1 MTTEAEIRAAIR
13 TGDLFRACD
22 LADLALAQSPDDRLL
37 QYLSV
42 LALVRAGATDEAL
55 ARRAKFDL
63 KAERLDT
70 PLDIDIAALEGR
82 LLKDKALLAAAPER
96 ATLLREAAAAYAAVF
111 EQSGDPF
118 PGVNAATLTLLGGDP
133 AAAAALAA
141 RVLAKLPAPADY
153 WGFASVAEASAVRG
167 DMAAAASALAR
178 AAGFEPDEG
187 ARASTLRQLRLLSDA
202 RGIDPAWLAPLR
214 PRSVVHF
221 TGHMIGARFAA
232 GDVARVGGE
241 IAALLERH
249 NVGFGYGSLAGGADI
264 LFAEALIARGAELHI
279 VLPFEQE
286 EFRAVSV
293 APSGPGWSERFD
305 RCLAAAKS
313 ISFATTDAYLD
324 DDGLFAYCSRMAMGL
339 ARLRAGFLQGDA
351 VQMVVWDGI
360 AGNGVAGAA
369 ADVAGW
375 KAGGGRTEVI
385 AVPATAGPASTPVRK
400 RRELHAMLFGDVKGF
415 SKLTETE
422 LPRFV
427 NVVLGGLN
435 RALAAYEGKILSR
448 NTWGDGVFLVVED
461 AATAAALALDLQAR
475 MKLIDPV
482 RDQLPDHLALR
493 LGGHVG
499 PVFRMTDPIQAR
511 DNFFG
516 VHVSKTA
523 RIEPVTPV
531 GAVYVTEQFAADL
544 AAVGNGDFQC
554 DYVGVGPAAK
564 GYGDMRFYSLRAR
577 G

>member
-22 LADLALAQSPDDRLL
+22 LADAALAEWPDDRLL

-42 LALVRAGATDEAL
+42 LALVRAGATDEAM
-55 ARRAKFDL
+55 ARRSKYGL
-63 KAERLDT
+63 RAERLEGQ
-70 PLDIDIAALEGR
+70 LDVDIASLEGR
-82 LLKDKALLAAAPER
+82 LLKDKALLAGEPER
-96 ATLLREAAAAYAAVF
+96 SRLLMASAADYAAVF
-111 EQSGDPF
+111 ERSGDPF
-118 PGVNAATLTLLGGDP
+118 PGVNAATLTLLGGDAATARKIAARVLSALTAP
-133 AAAAALAA
+133 SDYWGWASVAEAAAVCGDMDRAAAALAA
-141 RVLAKLPAPADY
+141 
-153 WGFASVAEASAVRG
+153 
-167 DMAAAASALAR
+167 

-187 ARASTLRQLRLLSDA
+187 ARASTLRQLRLLSEA
-202 RGIDPAWLAPLR
+202 RGIDPAWLAPLH
-214 PRSVVHF
+214 PRGVVHF

-232 GDVARVGGE
+232 GDTDRVAAE
-241 IAALLERH
+241 IVRLLEMYR
-249 NVGFGYGSLAGGADI
+249 VGFGYGSLAGGADI
-264 LFAEALIARGAELHI
+264 LFAEALIARGAELHV
-279 VLPFEQE
+279 VLPFERD

-293 APSGPGWSERFD
+293 VPSGPGWGERFD

-313 ISFATTDAYLD
+313 VSFATTDAWLD

-339 ARLRAGFLQGDA
+339 ARLRAGFLQGEA
-351 VQMVVWDGI
+351 VQLVVWDGM
-360 AGNGVAGAA
+360 AGNGLAGAA
-369 ADVAGW
+369 ADIAAW

-385 AVPATAGPASTPVRK
+385 SVTGTAGPASAPVRK

-427 NVVLGGLN
+427 EIVLGGLH
-435 RALAAYEGKILSR
+435 RAIAGYGERVLSA

-461 AATAAALALDLQAR
+461 AVTAAALAVDLQKA
-475 MKLIDPV
+475 MKALDPV
-482 RDQLPDHLALR
+482 RDRLPGHLALR

-499 PVFRMTDPIQAR
+499 PVFRMHDPIQDR
-511 DNFFG
+511 INYFG
-516 VHVSKTA
+516 VHVSRTA

-544 AAVGNGDFQC
+544 AAVGNKTFQC

>member
-1 MTTEAEIRAAIR
+1 MSAETDIRAAIR

-22 LADLALAQSPDDRLL
+22 LADAALAGAPGDRML

-42 LALVRAGATDEAL
+42 LALLRAGATDEAL
-55 ARRAKFDL
+55 ARRQKFGLHAD
-63 KAERLDT
+63 RLDT
-70 PLDIDIAALEGR
+70 PLDIDIASLEGR
-82 LLKDKALLAAAPER
+82 LLKDKALLATGAER
-96 ATLLREAAAAYAAVF
+96 NRLLQAAAVAYAAVF

-118 PGVNAATLTLLGGDP
+118 PGVNAATLTLLGGD
-133 AAAAALAA
+133 AAAAAAIAA

-153 WGFASVAEASAVRG
+153 WGWASVAEASAVTG
-167 DMAAAASALAR
+167 DRAAAAKALGK

-187 ARASTLRQLRLLSDA
+187 ARASTLRQLRLLSEAQGVDA
-202 RGIDPAWLAPLR
+202 AWLAPLA
-214 PRSVVHF
+214 PRSVIHF
-221 TGHMIGARFAA
+221 TGHMIGARFPAEAIASVAA
-232 GDVARVGGE
+232 AIGGS
-241 IAALLERH
+241 IDRH

-264 LFAEALIARGAELHI
+264 LFAEALLARGAELHV
-279 VLPFEQE
+279 VLPFDKD

-293 APSGPGWSERFD
+293 IPSGPGWGERFD
-305 RCLAAAKS
+305 HCLAAARS
-313 ISFATTDAYLD
+313 VSYATTDAYLD

-339 ARLRAGFLQGDA
+339 ARLRAGFLQGEA
-351 VQMVVWDGI
+351 LQMVVWDGM

-369 ADVAGW
+369 ADIDGW
-375 KAGGGRTEVI
+375 RAGGGRTEVI
-385 AVPATAGPASTPVRK
+385 AVKGKSGPASAPIRQ
-400 RRELHAMLFGDVKGF
+400 RRELHALLFGDVKGF
-415 SKLTETE
+415 SKLTESE

-427 NVVLGGLN
+427 DVVLGGLN
-435 RALAAYEGKILSR
+435 RAIQGYGDKVLSR

-461 AATAAALALDLQAR
+461 AATAAALALDLQKAMGAIDHAR
-475 MKLIDPV
+475 E
-482 RDQLPDHLALR
+482 QLPDHLALR

-499 PVFRMTDPIQAR
+499 PVFRMIDPIQAR
-511 DNFFG
+511 ENFFG

-544 AAVGNGDFQC
+544 AAVGNTDFQC